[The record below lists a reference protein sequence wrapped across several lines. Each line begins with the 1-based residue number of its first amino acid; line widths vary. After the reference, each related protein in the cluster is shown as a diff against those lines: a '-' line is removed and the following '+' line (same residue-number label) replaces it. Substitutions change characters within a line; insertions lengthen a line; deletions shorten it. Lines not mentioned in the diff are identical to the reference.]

1 MKKEHFIRD
10 LPKLSPTDKF
20 ESVFLVQAKEIRHK
34 KSSGDQFL
42 SLRLADRTG
51 ALDAKMWDNVS
62 LFADRFKEQDLVS
75 VRGKVQIYNGNL
87 QIIVHRIESIP
98 DSEARLADFIPHTE
112 RDIET
117 MYAEILATIESF
129 ENPHLKRLMGSIFK
143 NSKFAAAYKR
153 APAARSMHHA
163 RIGGLLEHVS
173 SVVNLANLVSSHYDD
188 IDRDLLVSGVL
199 LHDLGKIRELT
210 SGPSFE
216 YTDEGRLLGHIAIGS
231 AWIGRRCDEISGFPP
246 RLKSLLLHMVLSHH
260 GKLEFGSPQVPQ
272 FAEALALHYIDD
284 LDSKLEAMRAA
295 RKSISDGNVW
305 TPFHRG
311 LDSFVLDKDAYL
323 RGDPGWAP
331 PRAAVAP
338 QGEHAGEETVAPPPR
353 APSPPPDLPVSEAVE
368 PADKPETEPEPPEAT
383 TEGVVEETSA
393 SEPESPPVEP
403 AAVASQ
409 PPDPVP
415 PPDLPSSEAVE
426 PAETPATAA
435 EPPEAPAEGIVQETS
450 AGEPGSPPVEPAAVA
465 PQPPDPAPPPDLP
478 SSEAVELAS
487 TTESEPDPSSPV
499 TGADAEETGTDVEES
514 QALAADSAPVPEET
528 RELEESEPVSEPAG
542 EPPTESS
549 ASDETEQAP
558 EPQASA
564 PEADAS
570 QPEPQPPAKPAVEP
584 LRPVPVE
591 SPNFVSKPPERAQLI
606 QPPDLPVSDQSSLF
620 ASDDPKPES
629 SGE

>member
-34 KSSGDQFL
+34 KSSGDPYL
-42 SLRLADRTG
+42 SLRLSDRTG

-62 LFADRFKEQDLVS
+62 LFAHKFKEHDLVT
-75 VRGKVQIYNGNL
+75 VRGKVQTYNGNL

-98 DSEARLADFIPHTE
+98 ASEARLADFIPHTE
-112 RDIET
+112 RDIEA
-117 MYAEILATIESF
+117 MYAEVLATIESF

-173 SVVNLANLVSSHYDD
+173 SVVKLAILVSSHYDD

-210 SGPSFE
+210 SGPTFE

-284 LDSKLEAMRAA
+284 LDSKLEAMRAE
-295 RKSISDGNVW
+295 RKSISDGGVW
-305 TPFHRG
+305 TRFHRG

-323 RGDPGWAP
+323 RGDPGWEP
-331 PRAAVAP
+331 PRAPAAT
-338 QGEHAGEETVAPPPR
+338 QGKDASEETVAPPPS

-368 PADKPETEPEPPEAT
+368 PAGTPETEPEPPEAIAEDEAT
-383 TEGVVEETSA
+383 AEAKAQATPA
-393 SEPESPPVEP
+393 AEPESSPDEP
-403 AAVASQ
+403 EAVAPE
-409 PPDPVP
+409 PPASSP
-415 PPDLPSSEAVE
+415 PPDLPPSEPVE
-426 PAETPATAA
+426 AASTAEPEPEPPRAETPADAEEPQAVAAEPASMPEETEETEEAEPVSERAA
-435 EPPEAPAEGIVQETS
+435 EPPAEASSSDEAEQ
-450 AGEPGSPPVEPAAVA
+450 
-465 PQPPDPAPPPDLP
+465 
-478 SSEAVELAS
+478 
-487 TTESEPDPSSPV
+487 
-499 TGADAEETGTDVEES
+499 
-514 QALAADSAPVPEET
+514 
-528 RELEESEPVSEPAG
+528 
-542 EPPTESS
+542 PTE
-549 ASDETEQAP
+549 
-558 EPQASA
+558 PQVSA
-564 PEADAS
+564 PEVDESPPEA
-570 QPEPQPPAKPAVEP
+570 QPTAKPEVKP
-584 LRPVPVE
+584 LRPAPVE
-591 SPNFVSKPPERAQLI
+591 SPNFVSKPPERAQVI
-606 QPPDLPVSDQSSLF
+606 PPPDLPVSDQSSLF
-620 ASDDPKPES
+620 ASGDPKPETT
-629 SGE
+629 GE

>member
-1 MKKEHFIRD
+1 MKKEYFIRD

-34 KSSGDQFL
+34 KSSGDQYL

-62 LFADRFKEQDLVS
+62 LFAHKFKEHDLVT

-87 QIIVHRIESIP
+87 QVIVHRIESIP

-117 MYAEILATIESF
+117 MYAEVLATIESF
-129 ENPHLKRLMGSIFK
+129 ENQHLKRLMGSIFK

-163 RIGGLLEHVS
+163 CIGGLLEHVS
-173 SVVNLANLVSSHYDD
+173 SVVKLAVLVSSHYDD

-284 LDSKLEAMRAA
+284 LDSKLEAMRAE
-295 RKSISDGNVW
+295 RKSISDGGVW
-305 TPFHRG
+305 TRFHRG

-331 PRAAVAP
+331 PRSPAAT
-338 QGEHAGEETVAPPPR
+338 QGQAAAEETVATPPR
-353 APSPPPDLPVSEAVE
+353 TPSPPPDLPVSEAVE
-368 PADKPETEPEPPEAT
+368 PAGTPEATPEPPEAT
-383 TEGVVEETSA
+383 DEDMVQADSAAEPETS
-393 SEPESPPVEP
+393 PVETEASPVETETVAPEPP
-403 AAVASQ
+403 ASS
-409 PPDPVP
+409 P
-415 PPDLPSSEAVE
+415 PPDLPSPEAAEVASTAERE
-426 PAETPATAA
+426 PEPPGAETGAGAEEPQAVAA
-435 EPPEAPAEGIVQETS
+435 EP
-450 AGEPGSPPVEPAAVA
+450 
-465 PQPPDPAPPPDLP
+465 
-478 SSEAVELAS
+478 AS
-487 TTESEPDPSSPV
+487 M
-499 TGADAEETGTDVEES
+499 
-514 QALAADSAPVPEET
+514 PEET
-528 RELEESEPVSEPAG
+528 EERQEAEPVSEPAA
-542 EPPTESS
+542 EPPAEAST
-549 ASDETEQAP
+549 SDEPEQTP
-558 EPQASA
+558 EPQVSA
-564 PEADAS
+564 PEVDESPPES
-570 QPEPQPPAKPAVEP
+570 QPTPKPEVEP
-584 LRPVPVE
+584 LRPAPVE
-591 SPNFVSKPPERAQLI
+591 SPNFVSKPPERAQVI
-606 QPPDLPVSDQSSLF
+606 HPPDLPVSDQSSLF
-620 ASDDPKPES
+620 ASDAPKTEKT
-629 SGE
+629 GE

>member
-10 LPKLSPTDKF
+10 LPKLSPTEKF

-34 KSSGDQFL
+34 KASGDQYL

-62 LFADRFKEQDLVS
+62 TFAHKFKEHDLVS
-75 VRGKVQIYNGNL
+75 VRGKVQLYNGNL

-98 DSEARLADFIPHTE
+98 NSDASLADFIPHTE

-117 MYAEILATIESF
+117 MYAEVLAMIETF

-173 SVVNLANLVSSHYDD
+173 SVVKLAILVSSHYDD

-284 LDSKLEAMRAA
+284 LDSKLEAMRAE
-295 RKSISDGNVW
+295 RKSISDGGVW
-305 TPFHRG
+305 TRFHRG

-323 RGDPGWAP
+323 RGEPGWSP
-331 PRAAVAP
+331 PQSTISP
-338 QGEHAGEETVAPPPR
+338 KGERAGEETVAPPPR

-368 PADKPETEPEPPEAT
+368 PAGT
-383 TEGVVEETSA
+383 
-393 SEPESPPVEP
+393 PV
-403 AAVASQ
+403 
-409 PPDPVP
+409 
-415 PPDLPSSEAVE
+415 
-426 PAETPATAA
+426 A
-435 EPPEAPAEGIVQETS
+435 EPPESPAESVVQETVAAKPES
-450 AGEPGSPPVEPAAVA
+450 TPDEPATVA
-465 PQPPDPAPPPDLP
+465 PQVPDPAPPPDPPSPEAVETADPPATAAEPQETPAESVVEETVAAEPESTPDEPETLASQPPDAAPPPDLP
-478 SSEAVELAS
+478 PADAVELAS
-487 TTESEPDPSSPV
+487 TTEPEPEPPSPE
-499 TGADAEETGTDVEES
+499 TGVDAEETGIDVDEP

-549 ASDETEQAP
+549 ASDDTEQAP
-558 EPQASA
+558 EAQASA
-564 PEADAS
+564 PEAGES
-570 QPEPQPPAKPAVEP
+570 QPEPQPPAKPAAEP

-591 SPNFVSKPPERAQLI
+591 SPNFVTKPPERAQVI

-620 ASDDPKPES
+620 SSDAPKPERT
-629 SGE
+629 GE

>member
-10 LPKLSPTDKF
+10 LPKLSPTEKF

-34 KSSGDQFL
+34 KSSGDQYL

-62 LFADRFKEQDLVS
+62 LFANKFKEHDLVS
-75 VRGKVQIYNGNL
+75 VRGKVQLYNGNL

-98 DSEARLADFIPHTE
+98 NSDASLADFIPHTE

-117 MYAEILATIESF
+117 MYAEVLATIETF

-173 SVVNLANLVSSHYDD
+173 SVVKLAILVSSHYDD
-188 IDRDLLVSGVL
+188 IDRELLVSGVL

-284 LDSKLEAMRAA
+284 LDSKLEAMRAE
-295 RKSISDGNVW
+295 RKSISDGGVW
-305 TPFHRG
+305 TRFHRG

-323 RGDPGWAP
+323 RGDPGWSP
-331 PRAAVAP
+331 PQSTISP
-338 QGEHAGEETVAPPPR
+338 QGERAGEETVAPSAR
-353 APSPPPDLPVSEAVE
+353 APSLPPDLPVSEAVE
-368 PADKPETEPEPPEAT
+368 PAGT
-383 TEGVVEETSA
+383 
-393 SEPESPPVEP
+393 PV
-403 AAVASQ
+403 
-409 PPDPVP
+409 
-415 PPDLPSSEAVE
+415 
-426 PAETPATAA
+426 A
-435 EPPEAPAEGIVQETS
+435 EPPETPAESVVQET
-450 AGEPGSPPVEPAAVA
+450 AAAEPESTPDEPAALA

-478 SSEAVELAS
+478 SAEAVELAS
-487 TTESEPDPSSPV
+487 TTEHEPEPPSPE
-499 TGADAEETGTDVEES
+499 TGVDEEETGTDVEEP
-514 QALAADSAPVPEET
+514 QALAADSAPVSEKT
-528 RELEESEPVSEPAG
+528 RELKESETVSEPAG

-558 EPQASA
+558 EAQVSA
-564 PEADAS
+564 PEAGES
-570 QPEPQPPAKPAVEP
+570 QSEPQPPAKPSAEP
-584 LRPVPVE
+584 LRPLPVK
-591 SPNFVSKPPERAQLI
+591 SPNFVTKPPERAQVI

-620 ASDDPKPES
+620 SSDAPKPES
-629 SGE
+629 TGE